1 MLLLLL
7 RIRRLS
13 LTRGRNNANVF
24 FGRVGSVRY
33 GALAMLLLLLM
44 MMVMMMA
51 VFFVSH
57 HHRRTTVGYG
67 DGRRQILA
75 KRFYNQPADVP
86 RIWSGMPVVIVRM

>member
-51 VFFVSH
+51 VLFVSH
-57 HHRRTTVGYG
+57 RRRTTVGYG

-86 RIWSGMPVVIVRM
+86 RIWSGIPVVVVRM